1 MFALLFERRYR
12 VLLTRFS
19 DRLARDDLAQLDR
32 AARAF
37 VAEHGVARGLVDFTA
52 VDVVEID
59 TAEFVRR
66 GQQASIM
73 TGQDRVYVMP
83 RPDLFGL
90 GRMFSTYQKI
100 GGNREPVVVRT
111 LDEAYRALELVDPE
125 FQPLPP
131 SESASDAQARA

>member
-1 MFALLFERRYR
+1 MFVLYFERRYK
-12 VLLTRFS
+12 VLLVRFS
-19 DRLARDDLAQLDR
+19 DRLARGDLAALDR

-37 VAEHGVARGLVDFTA
+37 VAQHGVMRGLVDFTA
-52 VDVVEID
+52 VQAVEID

-66 GQQASIM
+66 GQQAAIM

-100 GGNREPVVVRT
+100 GGNREPLVVRT
-111 LDEAYRALELVDPE
+111 LDEAYQALELVDPKFE
-125 FQPLPP
+125 PLPG
-131 SESASDAQARA
+131 SESEP

>member
-12 VLLTRFS
+12 VLLVRFS
-19 DRLARDDLAQLDR
+19 ERLAHDDLARLDR

-37 VAEHGVARGLVDFTA
+37 VAEHGVTRGLVDFTA
-52 VDVVEID
+52 VDVIEID

-66 GQQASIM
+66 GQQAAIM

-100 GGNREPVVVRT
+100 GGNLEPVVVRT
-111 LDEAYRALELVDPE
+111 VDEAYRALELVDPE
-125 FQPLPP
+125 FELLPDA
-131 SESASDAQARA
+131 ESTP